1 MLPNNI
7 QWYFPTKVKEA
18 AKLIQKNGI
27 ILHGGGTKILEPQP
41 RSSIKGLVDISA
53 LGLSYIKVVGNTVHI
68 GSGATFA
75 DVVTWSRDKKRLAML
90 AASLSHAASTPL
102 RNRITIGGSIKDF
115 PMWSNLYAP
124 LLALDAQI
132 DIIGERS
139 GVFSLE
145 EYATSALIK
154 SKHLVREIRVIEKRN
169 ILCGAKIFHV
179 VRFEYPIF
187 TIAVACTMDKNIVR
201 DVRIFV
207 TGVKKKLTRLGAAE
221 KVLRRNS
228 ISDELIN
235 SAADQVTLTFV
246 PDYKFSAAYKEKV
259 ARVYLKDLLQ
269 EIKES
274 ILGSIGK

>member
-1 MLPNNI
+1 MLPNSI

-18 AKLIQKNGI
+18 AKLIQKNGV

-53 LGLSYIKVVGNTVHI
+53 LGLNYIKVTGNTVHI

-75 DVVTWSRDKKRLAML
+75 DVVTWSRDRKRLAML
-90 AASLSHAASTPL
+90 SASLSHAASTPL

-124 LLALDAQI
+124 LLALDAKI

-139 GVFSLE
+139 GIFSLE
-145 EYATSALIK
+145 EYATSPLIK
-154 SKHLVREIRVIEKRN
+154 SKHLVREIHVVEKHN
-169 ILCGAKIFHV
+169 IRSGVKIFHV

-187 TIAVACTMDKNIVR
+187 TIAAACTMDKNIVR
-201 DVRIFV
+201 DARIFV
-207 TGVKKKLTRLGAAE
+207 TGVKKKLVRLVTAE
-221 KVLRRNS
+221 KVFRGHS

-235 SAADQVTLTFV
+235 SAADQVFLTFV
-246 PDYKFSAAYKEKV
+246 PDYKFGAAYKEKV
-259 ARVYLKDLLQ
+259 AKVYFKDLLQ
-269 EIKES
+269 EIKKS
-274 ILGSIGK
+274 IR